1 MSGDKILQLLQ
12 SGYQGCL
19 CIGGFHLSLAVPPIQ
34 SQYLRKSLFLNSF
47 KPQLDGPIFFVCV
60 LCSHQA
66 PFNFTGHSGLIAR
79 MQHQLDGFAQVKGY
93 WVVDPVALW
102 MLMLSSWT
110 VVPCQNAAPARW
122 FCTSKGLLGCGP
134 SGIMDADAIIMDSGA
149 MHVAGVPIVNPSTV
163 VVWEVMPGP
172 GNGFQATQRQV
183 SITVPHLLVHQT
195 GADLPL

>member
-19 CIGGFHLSLAVPPIQ
+19 
-34 SQYLRKSLFLNSF
+34 
-47 KPQLDGPIFFVCV
+47 
-60 LCSHQA
+60 
-66 PFNFTGHSGLIAR
+66 
-79 MQHQLDGFAQVKGY
+79 
-93 WVVDPVALW
+93 WW
-102 MLMLSSWT
+102 LSSKSSCAANSKSIFEEKFISQQFQTSARWPNFLC
-110 VVPCQNAAPARW
+110 VCSVFSSGSVQLHWSQWPHCQNAAPARW